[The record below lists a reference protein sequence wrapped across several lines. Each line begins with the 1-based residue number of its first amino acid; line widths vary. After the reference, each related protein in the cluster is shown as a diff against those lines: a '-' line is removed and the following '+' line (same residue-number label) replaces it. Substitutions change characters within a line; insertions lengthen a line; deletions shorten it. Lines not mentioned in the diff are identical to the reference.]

1 MRVALLSALFA
12 LSVFAQTVPA
22 PTAPVSTAPA
32 ATAQTKE
39 FDLKPSGGWID
50 TGLDLQPG
58 DSVRF
63 TATGQLQYSNAKQPT
78 GPQGLSRGWAD
89 LIRQLPVNEA
99 GRGAVVGRIGSSAAA
114 RAFLIGEQ
122 SESLAPIPGRLFLS
136 INQGTN
142 DSATGGYHVTAVLKA
157 AVSANATKLAD
168 IKVPPFPQERIDS
181 IPRRVSDAT
190 GAPGDR
196 TNFIVIGSQEKL
208 QAAFKAAGWVTVDKS
223 KTDAV
228 LRGALATFSKQ
239 AYVTLPMSEL
249 MLYDRIQDF
258 GYAQGDPVRVVAS
271 RHHFRI
277 WKAPFDLEGQT
288 VWVGA
293 GTHDIGFDRDQ
304 RNNGITHKIDPDVD
318 GEREYIRESLMQT
331 GLVAKADYM
340 AAKDPV
346 TAAKTAHGEEFHSD
360 GRTVLIYLMP
370 DAGGNI
376 ATAFADLFCS
386 VLKQNNPGGENWGTC
401 SKYIESAGKEDV
413 KLGPITNKYR
423 VLVVPGILSSCVSE
437 SPAFQ
442 EGQDA
447 LKKQYNVD
455 VELLPVPND
464 SSESNAKLIAQYL
477 ADHFAND
484 TRKYI
489 VIGYSKG
496 APDVQVALAKEFGTS
511 DRVAGFITVAGAS
524 GGSPIADVIPIQAE
538 RYMGTVPL
546 KNCKGDLA
554 TGFRSLKRE
563 TRQAFLAAFP
573 NPIVPS
579 YSLIAKSDA
588 TTTSKSLLQTWRILS
603 TYGAAQDGQLLKDD
617 AIAPGAKYLGA
628 ALADHFAIA
637 LPFDKS
643 ADSAIRGG
651 MDKAAYPRAALL
663 ESLVRY
669 VTADLGN

>member
-12 LSVFAQTVPA
+12 LFVAAQTV
-22 PTAPVSTAPA
+22 S
-32 ATAQTKE
+32 AQTKE
-39 FDLKPSGGWID
+39 FDLKPSGGWVD

-63 TATGQLQYSNAKQPT
+63 TATGQLQYSNAKQAT

-122 SESLAPIPGRLFLS
+122 GEARAPIAGRLFIG
-136 INQGTN
+136 INQGSS
-142 DSATGGYHVTAVLKA
+142 DRATGGYHVTAVWKA
-157 AVSANATKLAD
+157 APASTNTTKPAD
-168 IKVPPFPQERIDS
+168 ISVPPFPQAQLDS
-181 IPRRVSDAT
+181 IPRRVSDST

-196 TNFIVIGSQEKL
+196 TNFVVIGSQEKV
-208 QAAFKAAGWVTVDKS
+208 QAAFKAAGWVTVDRS
-223 KTDAV
+223 NTDAV

-249 MLYDRIQDF
+249 MLYSRVQDF

-331 GLVAKADYM
+331 GMVAKVDYM
-340 AAKDPV
+340 TAKDPI
-346 TAAKTAHGEEFHSD
+346 TKAKTAHGEEFHSD

-370 DAGGNI
+370 DAGGNT
-376 ATAFADLFCS
+376 AVAFADLFCS
-386 VLKQNNPGGENWGTC
+386 VLKQNNPGGENWGAC
-401 SKYIESAGKEDV
+401 SKYIETAGKEDLQ
-413 KLGPITNKYR
+413 LGPIANKYR
-423 VLVVPGILSSCVSE
+423 VLIVPGILSSCVSE

-447 LKKQYNVD
+447 IKKQYNVD

-464 SSESNAKLIAQYL
+464 SSESNAKMIAQYL

-511 DRVAGFITVAGAS
+511 DRVAAFITVAGAS

-538 RYMGTVPL
+538 KYMGTVPL

-588 TTTSKSLLQTWRILS
+588 STTSKSLLQTWRILS

-628 ALADHFAIA
+628 ALADHFAVA

-663 ESLVRY
+663 EALVRF
-669 VTADLGN
+669 VTGDLGN